1 VGVVEQ
7 VANLDSEKN
16 KTNVVLHA
24 KLVRLC
30 KPWGGADNGDERQL
44 RVQLRVISSRK
55 HGDQFLSAFASTAHI
70 GLKGTNIKNKCPRT
84 LGL

>member
-24 KLVRLC
+24 KLVRWWQ
-30 KPWGGADNGDERQL
+30 PMGGADNGDERQL
-44 RVQLRVISSRK
+44 RVVQAVGSEGFVS
-55 HGDQFLSAFASTAHI
+55 
-70 GLKGTNIKNKCPRT
+70 
-84 LGL
+84 